1 MTEIEKVSIG
11 GYAFTLEKAAAEEVG
26 QYLKNLEA
34 HYLGKPGGK
43 EIMEGIEERMAEL
56 LLERCGRGRVATMT
70 DIQSLIGILGRPERI
85 EADDPEPSQAQA
97 RPQKKLYRDLE
108 NKKIAGVCA
117 GLGNYFNFDIV
128 AMRIIFCVITLA
140 LFFGGAHDG
149 VWSLLGFVAYGVLW
163 LAMPAARTAQER
175 WAMKGDAGTLDD
187 IQRNI
192 RNGVEEMGDAAR
204 RGMAEVRDT
213 VRGHGN
219 ELRKIILLVLGI
231 ILLLGGVSGL
241 ASVSVIGLK
250 GPTLFS
256 APIDQFL
263 DDLSERVPIFY
274 DMVNTPWIL
283 VLAVLAVVLP
293 LIWLIYGGIDD
304 GVWSLLGFVAYGVL
318 WLAMPAARTAQER
331 WAMKGDAG
339 TLDDIQRNIRNGVE
353 EMGDAARRGMNEV
366 RDTVRGH
373 GNELGKIILL
383 VLGIILLLGGVSGL
397 ASVSV
402 IGLKGPTLLSAPIDS
417 FLDDISL
424 HAPAF
429 YEMINTPWI
438 LILTVLAI
446 VLPLI
451 WLIYGGIL
459 LIFGFKPPKWRPGLV
474 IFVLWLIV
482 LVVVGV
488 LFAMGVV
495 STEYLHV

>member
-56 LLERCGRGRVATMT
+56 LLERCGRGRVATMA

-85 EADDPEPSQAQA
+85 EADDPEPSETQAK
-97 RPQKKLYRDLE
+97 PQKKLYRDLE

-117 GLGNYFNFDIV
+117 GLGNYFNFDVV
-128 AMRIIFCVITLA
+128 AMRIIFCVIALA
-140 LFFGGAHDG
+140 LFFTGADEG
-149 VWSLLGFVAYGVLW
+149 VWSLSGFAAYAILW

-204 RGMAEVRDT
+204 RGMDEVRDT

-219 ELRKIILLVLGI
+219 ELGKIILLVIGI

-256 APIDQFL
+256 APLDRFL
-263 DDLSERVPIFY
+263 DELSVDVPIFY
-274 DMVNTPWIL
+274 DMVNTPWIM

-293 LIWLIYGGIDD
+293 LIGLIYGGIQ
-304 GVWSLLGFVAYGVL
+304 
-318 WLAMPAARTAQER
+318 M
-331 WAMKGDAG
+331 
-339 TLDDIQRNIRNGVE
+339 
-353 EMGDAARRGMNEV
+353 
-366 RDTVRGH
+366 
-373 GNELGKIILL
+373 
-383 VLGIILLLGGVSGL
+383 
-397 ASVSV
+397 
-402 IGLKGPTLLSAPIDS
+402 
-417 FLDDISL
+417 
-424 HAPAF
+424 
-429 YEMINTPWI
+429 
-438 LILTVLAI
+438 
-446 VLPLI
+446 
-451 WLIYGGIL
+451 
-459 LIFGFKPPKWRPGLV
+459 IFGFKPPKWRPGLV
-474 IFVLWLIV
+474 IFVLWLVV
-482 LVVVGV
+482 LVVLAV

-495 STEYLHV
+495 STEYLKV

>member
-1 MTEIEKVSIG
+1 MKEIEKLSIG

-56 LLERCGRGRVATMT
+56 LLERRGRNGVATMA

-85 EADDPEPSQAQA
+85 EADDPEPSEAQA
-97 RPQKKLYRDLE
+97 KPQKKLYRDLE

-117 GLGNYFNFDIV
+117 GLGNYFNFDVV
-128 AMRIIFCVITLA
+128 AIRIIFCVITLA
-140 LFFGGAHDG
+140 LFFTGADEG
-149 VWSLLGFVAYGVLW
+149 VWSLSGFAAYVILW

-192 RNGVEEMGDAAR
+192 RSGVEEMGDAAR
-204 RGMAEVRDT
+204 RGMREVT
-213 VRGHGN
+213 
-219 ELRKIILLVLGI
+219 
-231 ILLLGGVSGL
+231 
-241 ASVSVIGLK
+241 
-250 GPTLFS
+250 
-256 APIDQFL
+256 
-263 DDLSERVPIFY
+263 
-274 DMVNTPWIL
+274 
-283 VLAVLAVVLP
+283 
-293 LIWLIYGGIDD
+293 
-304 GVWSLLGFVAYGVL
+304 
-318 WLAMPAARTAQER
+318 
-331 WAMKGDAG
+331 
-339 TLDDIQRNIRNGVE
+339 
-353 EMGDAARRGMNEV
+353 
-366 RDTVRGH
+366 DTVRGH
-373 GNELGKIILL
+373 GNELGKILLL
-383 VLGIILLLGGVSGL
+383 VIGIILLLSGVSGL

-402 IGLKGPTLLSAPIDS
+402 LGLKGPTLFSAPIDS

-429 YEMINTPWI
+429 YEMLNTPWI
-438 LILTVLAI
+438 LILVVLAV

-451 WLIYGGIL
+451 GLIYGGIQ

-474 IFVLWLIV
+474 IFVLWLVV

-495 STEYLHV
+495 STEYLHA

>member
-1 MTEIEKVSIG
+1 MTKIEKVSIG

-56 LLERCGRGRVATMT
+56 LLERRGRNGVATMA

-85 EADDPEPSQAQA
+85 EADDPEPSETQAK
-97 RPQKKLYRDLE
+97 PQKKLYRDLE

-117 GLGNYFNFDIV
+117 GLGNYFNFDVV

-140 LFFGGAHDG
+140 LFFTGVEEG
-149 VWSLLGFVAYGVLW
+149 VWSLSGFAVYVILW

-192 RNGVEEMGDAAR
+192 RSGVEEMGDAAR
-204 RGMAEVRDT
+204 RGMREVT
-213 VRGHGN
+213 
-219 ELRKIILLVLGI
+219 
-231 ILLLGGVSGL
+231 
-241 ASVSVIGLK
+241 
-250 GPTLFS
+250 
-256 APIDQFL
+256 
-263 DDLSERVPIFY
+263 
-274 DMVNTPWIL
+274 
-283 VLAVLAVVLP
+283 
-293 LIWLIYGGIDD
+293 
-304 GVWSLLGFVAYGVL
+304 
-318 WLAMPAARTAQER
+318 
-331 WAMKGDAG
+331 
-339 TLDDIQRNIRNGVE
+339 
-353 EMGDAARRGMNEV
+353 
-366 RDTVRGH
+366 DTVRGH
-373 GNELGKIILL
+373 GNELGKILLL
-383 VLGIILLLGGVSGL
+383 VIGIILLLGGVSGL

-417 FLDDISL
+417 FLDDMSL

-429 YEMINTPWI
+429 YEMVNTPWI
-438 LILTVLAI
+438 LVLVILAV

-451 WLIYGGIL
+451 GLIYGGIQ

-482 LVVVGV
+482 LVVLAV

>member
-56 LLERCGRGRVATMT
+56 LLERCGRNGVATMA

-85 EADDPEPSQAQA
+85 EADDPEPSEAQA

-117 GLGNYFNFDIV
+117 GLGNYLNFDVV
-128 AMRIIFCVITLA
+128 ALRIIFCVITLA
-140 LFFGGAHDG
+140 LFFGGVRDG
-149 VWSLLGFVAYGVLW
+149 AWSLLGFVAYGGRW

-192 RNGVEEMGDAAR
+192 RSGVQEMGDAAR
-204 RGMAEVRDT
+204 RGMREVTDT

-219 ELRKIILLVLGI
+219 ELGKILLLVIGI

-256 APIDQFL
+256 APLDQFL
-263 DDLSERVPIFY
+263 DHLSTQVPIFY
-274 DMVNTPWIL
+274 DMINTPWIL

-293 LIWLIYGGIDD
+293 LIGLIYGGI
-304 GVWSLLGFVAYGVL
+304 
-318 WLAMPAARTAQER
+318 Q
-331 WAMKGDAG
+331 
-339 TLDDIQRNIRNGVE
+339 
-353 EMGDAARRGMNEV
+353 
-366 RDTVRGH
+366 
-373 GNELGKIILL
+373 
-383 VLGIILLLGGVSGL
+383 
-397 ASVSV
+397 
-402 IGLKGPTLLSAPIDS
+402 
-417 FLDDISL
+417 
-424 HAPAF
+424 
-429 YEMINTPWI
+429 
-438 LILTVLAI
+438 
-446 VLPLI
+446 
-451 WLIYGGIL
+451 

-495 STEYLHV
+495 STEYLNA

>member
-11 GYAFTLEKAAAEEVG
+11 GYAFTLEKAASEEVG

-56 LLERCGRGRVATMT
+56 LLERRGRNGVATMA

-85 EADDPEPSQAQA
+85 EADDPEPSEAQA
-97 RPQKKLYRDLE
+97 KPQKKLYRDLE

-117 GLGNYFNFDIV
+117 GLGNYFNFDVV
-128 AMRIIFCVITLA
+128 AIRIIFCVIALA
-140 LFFGGAHDG
+140 LFFTGADEG
-149 VWSLLGFVAYGVLW
+149 VWSLSGFAAY
-163 LAMPAARTAQER
+163 A
-175 WAMKGDAGTLDD
+175 
-187 IQRNI
+187 I
-192 RNGVEEMGDAAR
+192 
-204 RGMAEVRDT
+204 
-213 VRGHGN
+213 
-219 ELRKIILLVLGI
+219 
-231 ILLLGGVSGL
+231 
-241 ASVSVIGLK
+241 
-250 GPTLFS
+250 
-256 APIDQFL
+256 
-263 DDLSERVPIFY
+263 
-274 DMVNTPWIL
+274 
-283 VLAVLAVVLP
+283 
-293 LIWLIYGGIDD
+293 
-304 GVWSLLGFVAYGVL
+304 L

-373 GNELGKIILL
+373 GNELGKILLL
-383 VLGIILLLGGVSGL
+383 VIGIILLLGGVSGL

-402 IGLKGPTLLSAPIDS
+402 IGLKGPTLLSAPIDR
-417 FLDDISL
+417 FLDDMSL

-429 YEMINTPWI
+429 YEMVNTPWI
-438 LILTVLAI
+438 LILVVLAV

-451 WLIYGGIL
+451 GLIYGGIQ

-482 LVVVGV
+482 LVVLAV
-488 LFAMGVV
+488 LFARGVV

>member
-11 GYAFTLEKAAAEEVG
+11 GYAFTLEKAASEEVG
-26 QYLKNLEA
+26 KYLKNLEA

-56 LLERCGRGRVATMT
+56 LLERCGRNGVATMA

-85 EADDPEPSQAQA
+85 EADDPEPEQAQA

-108 NKKIAGVCA
+108 NKRIAGVCA
-117 GLGNYFNFDIV
+117 GLGNYFNFDVV

-140 LFFGGAHDG
+140 LFFTGADEG
-149 VWSLLGFVAYGVLW
+149 VWSLSGFAAYAILW

-204 RGMAEVRDT
+204 RGMDEVRDT

-219 ELRKIILLVLGI
+219 ELGKIILLVIGI

-256 APIDQFL
+256 APLDRFL
-263 DDLSERVPIFY
+263 DELSVDVPIFY
-274 DMVNTPWIL
+274 DMVNTPWIM
-283 VLAVLAVVLP
+283 VLA
-293 LIWLIYGGIDD
+293 
-304 GVWSLLGFVAYGVL
+304 
-318 WLAMPAARTAQER
+318 
-331 WAMKGDAG
+331 
-339 TLDDIQRNIRNGVE
+339 
-353 EMGDAARRGMNEV
+353 
-366 RDTVRGH
+366 
-373 GNELGKIILL
+373 
-383 VLGIILLLGGVSGL
+383 
-397 ASVSV
+397 
-402 IGLKGPTLLSAPIDS
+402 
-417 FLDDISL
+417 
-424 HAPAF
+424 
-429 YEMINTPWI
+429 
-438 LILTVLAI
+438 VLAI

-451 WLIYGGIL
+451 GLIYGGIQM
-459 LIFGFKPPKWRPGLV
+459 IFGFKPPKWRPGLV
-474 IFVLWLIV
+474 IFVLWLVV
-482 LVVVGV
+482 LVVLAV

-495 STEYLHV
+495 STEYLKV

>member
-56 LLERCGRGRVATMT
+56 LLERCGRGRVATMA

-85 EADDPEPSQAQA
+85 EADDPDPSETQA

-117 GLGNYFNFDIV
+117 GLGNYFNFDVV

-140 LFFGGAHDG
+140 LFFGGARDG
-149 VWSLLGFVAYGVLW
+149 VWSLLGFVAYGILW

-204 RGMAEVRDT
+204 RGMREVT
-213 VRGHGN
+213 
-219 ELRKIILLVLGI
+219 
-231 ILLLGGVSGL
+231 
-241 ASVSVIGLK
+241 
-250 GPTLFS
+250 
-256 APIDQFL
+256 
-263 DDLSERVPIFY
+263 
-274 DMVNTPWIL
+274 
-283 VLAVLAVVLP
+283 
-293 LIWLIYGGIDD
+293 
-304 GVWSLLGFVAYGVL
+304 
-318 WLAMPAARTAQER
+318 
-331 WAMKGDAG
+331 
-339 TLDDIQRNIRNGVE
+339 
-353 EMGDAARRGMNEV
+353 
-366 RDTVRGH
+366 DTVRGH

-397 ASVSV
+397 ASISAV
-402 IGLKGPTLLSAPIDS
+402 GLFNDSGVFSIPTDR
-417 FLDDISL
+417 FLDELRLDWPI
-424 HAPAF
+424 F
-429 YEMINTPWI
+429 YDMLSRPWVVV
-438 LILTVLAI
+438 LTVAAVI
-446 VLPLI
+446 LPLI

-495 STEYLHV
+495 STEYLTV

>member
-26 QYLKNLEA
+26 QYLKNLET

-56 LLERCGRGRVATMT
+56 LLERCGRGRVATMA

-85 EADDPEPSQAQA
+85 EADDPEPSEAQA
-97 RPQKKLYRDLE
+97 KPQKKLYRDLE

-117 GLGNYFNFDIV
+117 GLGNYFNFDVV

-140 LFFGGAHDG
+140 LFFTGADEG
-149 VWSLLGFVAYGVLW
+149 VWSLSGFAAYAILW

-175 WAMKGDAGTLDD
+175 WAMKGDAGTLND

-192 RNGVEEMGDAAR
+192 R
-204 RGMAEVRDT
+204 
-213 VRGHGN
+213 
-219 ELRKIILLVLGI
+219 
-231 ILLLGGVSGL
+231 S
-241 ASVSVIGLK
+241 
-250 GPTLFS
+250 
-256 APIDQFL
+256 
-263 DDLSERVPIFY
+263 
-274 DMVNTPWIL
+274 
-283 VLAVLAVVLP
+283 
-293 LIWLIYGGIDD
+293 
-304 GVWSLLGFVAYGVL
+304 
-318 WLAMPAARTAQER
+318 
-331 WAMKGDAG
+331 
-339 TLDDIQRNIRNGVE
+339 GVE

-373 GNELGKIILL
+373 GNEIGKILLL
-383 VLGIILLLGGVSGL
+383 VIGIILLLGGVSGL

-402 IGLKGPTLLSAPIDS
+402 LGLKGPTLFSAPLDR
-417 FLDDISL
+417 FLDDMSVNVPI
-424 HAPAF
+424 F
-429 YEMINTPWI
+429 YDMVNTPWI
-438 LILTVLAI
+438 MVLAI
-446 VLPLI
+446 LAVVLPLI
-451 WLIYGGIL
+451 GLIYGGIQ

-474 IFVLWLIV
+474 IFVLWLVV
-482 LVVVGV
+482 LVVLAV

>member
-56 LLERCGRGRVATMT
+56 LLERCGRNGVATMA
-70 DIQSLIGILGRPERI
+70 DIQRLIGILGRPERI
-85 EADDPEPSQAQA
+85 EADDPEPEQAQA

-117 GLGNYFNFDIV
+117 GLGNYFNFDVV
-128 AMRIIFCVITLA
+128 ALRIIFCVIALA
-140 LFFGGAHDG
+140 LFFTGADEG
-149 VWSLLGFVAYGVLW
+149 VWSLSGFAAYAILW

-175 WAMKGDAGTLDD
+175 WAMKGDAGTLND

-192 RNGVEEMGDAAR
+192 R
-204 RGMAEVRDT
+204 
-213 VRGHGN
+213 
-219 ELRKIILLVLGI
+219 
-231 ILLLGGVSGL
+231 S
-241 ASVSVIGLK
+241 
-250 GPTLFS
+250 
-256 APIDQFL
+256 
-263 DDLSERVPIFY
+263 
-274 DMVNTPWIL
+274 
-283 VLAVLAVVLP
+283 
-293 LIWLIYGGIDD
+293 
-304 GVWSLLGFVAYGVL
+304 
-318 WLAMPAARTAQER
+318 
-331 WAMKGDAG
+331 
-339 TLDDIQRNIRNGVE
+339 GVE

-373 GNELGKIILL
+373 GNEIGKILLL
-383 VLGIILLLGGVSGL
+383 VIGIILLLGGVSGL

-402 IGLKGPTLLSAPIDS
+402 LGLKGPTLFSAPLDR
-417 FLDDISL
+417 FLDDMSVNVPI
-424 HAPAF
+424 F
-429 YEMINTPWI
+429 YDMVNTPWI
-438 LILTVLAI
+438 MVLAI
-446 VLPLI
+446 LAVVLPLI
-451 WLIYGGIL
+451 GLIYGGIQ

-474 IFVLWLIV
+474 IFVLWLVV
-482 LVVVGV
+482 LVVLAV

>member
-56 LLERCGRGRVATMT
+56 LLERRGRNGVATMA

-85 EADDPEPSQAQA
+85 EADDPEPSEAQA
-97 RPQKKLYRDLE
+97 KPQKKLYRDLE

-117 GLGNYFNFDIV
+117 GLGNYFNFDVV

-140 LFFGGAHDG
+140 LFFTGADEG
-149 VWSLLGFVAYGVLW
+149 VWSLSGFAAYVILW

-192 RNGVEEMGDAAR
+192 RSCVEEMGDAAR
-204 RGMAEVRDT
+204 RGMREVT
-213 VRGHGN
+213 
-219 ELRKIILLVLGI
+219 
-231 ILLLGGVSGL
+231 
-241 ASVSVIGLK
+241 
-250 GPTLFS
+250 
-256 APIDQFL
+256 
-263 DDLSERVPIFY
+263 
-274 DMVNTPWIL
+274 
-283 VLAVLAVVLP
+283 
-293 LIWLIYGGIDD
+293 
-304 GVWSLLGFVAYGVL
+304 
-318 WLAMPAARTAQER
+318 
-331 WAMKGDAG
+331 
-339 TLDDIQRNIRNGVE
+339 
-353 EMGDAARRGMNEV
+353 
-366 RDTVRGH
+366 DTVRGH
-373 GNELGKIILL
+373 GNELGKILLL
-383 VLGIILLLGGVSGL
+383 VIGIILLLGGVSGL

-417 FLDDISL
+417 FLDDMSL

-429 YEMINTPWI
+429 YEMVNTPWI
-438 LILTVLAI
+438 LVLVILAV

-451 WLIYGGIL
+451 GLIYGGIQ

-482 LVVVGV
+482 LVVLAV

>member
-1 MTEIEKVSIG
+1 MTEIDKVSIG
-11 GYAFTLEKAAAEEVG
+11 GYAFTLEKAASEEVG
-26 QYLKNLEA
+26 KYLKNLEA

-56 LLERCGRGRVATMT
+56 LLERCGRNGVATMA

-85 EADDPEPSQAQA
+85 EADDPEPEQAQA

-108 NKKIAGVCA
+108 NKRIAGVCA
-117 GLGNYFNFDIV
+117 GLGNYFNFDVV

-140 LFFGGAHDG
+140 LFFTGADEG
-149 VWSLLGFVAYGVLW
+149 VWSLSGFAAYAILW

-204 RGMAEVRDT
+204 RGMDEVRDT

-219 ELRKIILLVLGI
+219 ELGKIILLVIGI

-256 APIDQFL
+256 APLDRFL
-263 DDLSERVPIFY
+263 DELSVDVPIFY
-274 DMVNTPWIL
+274 DMVNTPWIM

-293 LIWLIYGGIDD
+293 LIGLIYGGIQ
-304 GVWSLLGFVAYGVL
+304 
-318 WLAMPAARTAQER
+318 M
-331 WAMKGDAG
+331 
-339 TLDDIQRNIRNGVE
+339 
-353 EMGDAARRGMNEV
+353 
-366 RDTVRGH
+366 
-373 GNELGKIILL
+373 
-383 VLGIILLLGGVSGL
+383 
-397 ASVSV
+397 
-402 IGLKGPTLLSAPIDS
+402 
-417 FLDDISL
+417 
-424 HAPAF
+424 
-429 YEMINTPWI
+429 
-438 LILTVLAI
+438 
-446 VLPLI
+446 
-451 WLIYGGIL
+451 
-459 LIFGFKPPKWRPGLV
+459 IFGFKPPKWRPGLV
-474 IFVLWLIV
+474 IFVLWLVV
-482 LVVVGV
+482 LVVLAV

-495 STEYLHV
+495 STEYLKV

>member
-11 GYAFTLEKAAAEEVG
+11 GYAFTLEKAASEKVG
-26 QYLKNLEA
+26 KYLKNLEA

-56 LLERCGRGRVATMT
+56 LLERCGRNGVATMA

-85 EADDPEPSQAQA
+85 EADDPEPEQAQA

-108 NKKIAGVCA
+108 NKRIAGVCA
-117 GLGNYFNFDIV
+117 GLGNYFNFDVV

-140 LFFGGAHDG
+140 LFFTGADEG
-149 VWSLLGFVAYGVLW
+149 VWSLSGFAAYAILW

-204 RGMAEVRDT
+204 RGMDEVRDT

-219 ELRKIILLVLGI
+219 ELGKIILLVIGI

-256 APIDQFL
+256 APLDRFL
-263 DDLSERVPIFY
+263 DELSVDVPIFY
-274 DMVNTPWIL
+274 DMVNTPWIM

-293 LIWLIYGGIDD
+293 LIGLIYGGIQ
-304 GVWSLLGFVAYGVL
+304 
-318 WLAMPAARTAQER
+318 M
-331 WAMKGDAG
+331 
-339 TLDDIQRNIRNGVE
+339 
-353 EMGDAARRGMNEV
+353 
-366 RDTVRGH
+366 
-373 GNELGKIILL
+373 
-383 VLGIILLLGGVSGL
+383 
-397 ASVSV
+397 
-402 IGLKGPTLLSAPIDS
+402 
-417 FLDDISL
+417 
-424 HAPAF
+424 
-429 YEMINTPWI
+429 
-438 LILTVLAI
+438 
-446 VLPLI
+446 
-451 WLIYGGIL
+451 
-459 LIFGFKPPKWRPGLV
+459 IFGFKPPKWRPGLV
-474 IFVLWLIV
+474 IFVLWLVV
-482 LVVVGV
+482 LVVLAV

-495 STEYLHV
+495 STEYLKV

>member
-56 LLERCGRGRVATMT
+56 LLERCGGGRVATMA

-85 EADDPEPSQAQA
+85 EADDPEPEQAQ
-97 RPQKKLYRDLE
+97 PKTQKRLYRDLE

-117 GLGNYFNFDIV
+117 GLGNYFNFDVV
-128 AMRIIFCVITLA
+128 ALRIIFCVITLA
-140 LFFGGAHDG
+140 LFFTGVEEG
-149 VWSLLGFVAYGVLW
+149 VWSLSGFAAYAILW

-192 RNGVEEMGDAAR
+192 R
-204 RGMAEVRDT
+204 
-213 VRGHGN
+213 
-219 ELRKIILLVLGI
+219 
-231 ILLLGGVSGL
+231 S
-241 ASVSVIGLK
+241 
-250 GPTLFS
+250 
-256 APIDQFL
+256 
-263 DDLSERVPIFY
+263 
-274 DMVNTPWIL
+274 
-283 VLAVLAVVLP
+283 
-293 LIWLIYGGIDD
+293 
-304 GVWSLLGFVAYGVL
+304 
-318 WLAMPAARTAQER
+318 
-331 WAMKGDAG
+331 
-339 TLDDIQRNIRNGVE
+339 GVE

-366 RDTVRGH
+366 RDTVRGN
-373 GNELGKIILL
+373 GNELGKILLL
-383 VLGIILLLGGVSGL
+383 VIGIILLLGGVSGL

-402 IGLKGPTLLSAPIDS
+402 IGLKGPTLLSAPIDR
-417 FLDDISL
+417 FLDDMSL

-429 YEMINTPWI
+429 YEMVNTPWI
-438 LILTVLAI
+438 LILVVLAV

-451 WLIYGGIL
+451 GLIYGGIQ
-459 LIFGFKPPKWRPGLV
+459 LIFGFKPPKWRPGMV
-474 IFVLWLIV
+474 IFVLWLVV

-495 STEYLHV
+495 STEYLHA

>member
-56 LLERCGRGRVATMT
+56 LLERCGRGRVATMA

-97 RPQKKLYRDLE
+97 KPQKKLYRDLE

-117 GLGNYFNFDIV
+117 GLGNYFNFDVV
-128 AMRIIFCVITLA
+128 AIRIIFCVITLA
-140 LFFGGAHDG
+140 LFFTGVEEG
-149 VWSLLGFVAYGVLW
+149 VWSLSGFAVYVILW

-204 RGMAEVRDT
+204 RGMREVT
-213 VRGHGN
+213 
-219 ELRKIILLVLGI
+219 
-231 ILLLGGVSGL
+231 
-241 ASVSVIGLK
+241 
-250 GPTLFS
+250 
-256 APIDQFL
+256 
-263 DDLSERVPIFY
+263 
-274 DMVNTPWIL
+274 
-283 VLAVLAVVLP
+283 
-293 LIWLIYGGIDD
+293 
-304 GVWSLLGFVAYGVL
+304 
-318 WLAMPAARTAQER
+318 
-331 WAMKGDAG
+331 
-339 TLDDIQRNIRNGVE
+339 
-353 EMGDAARRGMNEV
+353 
-366 RDTVRGH
+366 DTVRGH
-373 GNELGKIILL
+373 GNELGKILLL
-383 VLGIILLLGGVSGL
+383 VIGIILLLGGVSGL

-417 FLDDISL
+417 FLDDMSL

-429 YEMINTPWI
+429 YEMVNTPWI
-438 LILTVLAI
+438 LVLVILAV

-451 WLIYGGIL
+451 GLIYGGIQ

-482 LVVVGV
+482 LVVLAV

>member
-56 LLERCGRGRVATMT
+56 LLERRGRNGVATMA

-85 EADDPEPSQAQA
+85 EADDPEPSETQAK
-97 RPQKKLYRDLE
+97 PQKKLYRDLE

-117 GLGNYFNFDIV
+117 GLGNYFNFDVV

-140 LFFGGAHDG
+140 LFFTGVEEG
-149 VWSLLGFVAYGVLW
+149 VWSLSGFAVYVILW

-204 RGMAEVRDT
+204 RGMREVT
-213 VRGHGN
+213 
-219 ELRKIILLVLGI
+219 
-231 ILLLGGVSGL
+231 
-241 ASVSVIGLK
+241 
-250 GPTLFS
+250 
-256 APIDQFL
+256 
-263 DDLSERVPIFY
+263 
-274 DMVNTPWIL
+274 
-283 VLAVLAVVLP
+283 
-293 LIWLIYGGIDD
+293 
-304 GVWSLLGFVAYGVL
+304 
-318 WLAMPAARTAQER
+318 
-331 WAMKGDAG
+331 
-339 TLDDIQRNIRNGVE
+339 
-353 EMGDAARRGMNEV
+353 
-366 RDTVRGH
+366 DTVRGH
-373 GNELGKIILL
+373 GNELGKILLL
-383 VLGIILLLGGVSGL
+383 VIGIILLLGGVSGL

-417 FLDDISL
+417 FLDDMSL

-429 YEMINTPWI
+429 YEMVNTPWI
-438 LILTVLAI
+438 LVLVILAV

-451 WLIYGGIL
+451 GLIYGGIQ

-482 LVVVGV
+482 LVVLAV

>member
-11 GYAFTLEKAAAEEVG
+11 GYAFTLEKAAAVEVG

-56 LLERCGRGRVATMT
+56 LLERCGRNGVATMA

-85 EADDPEPSQAQA
+85 EADDPEPSEAQA
-97 RPQKKLYRDLE
+97 KPQKKLYRDLE

-117 GLGNYFNFDIV
+117 GLGNYFNFDVV

-140 LFFGGAHDG
+140 LFFTGVEEG
-149 VWSLLGFVAYGVLW
+149 VWSLSGFAAYAILW

-192 RNGVEEMGDAAR
+192 RSGVEEMGDAAR
-204 RGMAEVRDT
+204 RGMREVT
-213 VRGHGN
+213 
-219 ELRKIILLVLGI
+219 
-231 ILLLGGVSGL
+231 
-241 ASVSVIGLK
+241 
-250 GPTLFS
+250 
-256 APIDQFL
+256 
-263 DDLSERVPIFY
+263 
-274 DMVNTPWIL
+274 
-283 VLAVLAVVLP
+283 
-293 LIWLIYGGIDD
+293 
-304 GVWSLLGFVAYGVL
+304 
-318 WLAMPAARTAQER
+318 
-331 WAMKGDAG
+331 
-339 TLDDIQRNIRNGVE
+339 
-353 EMGDAARRGMNEV
+353 
-366 RDTVRGH
+366 DTVRGH
-373 GNELGKIILL
+373 GNELGKILLL
-383 VLGIILLLGGVSGL
+383 VIGIILLLGGVSGL

-417 FLDDISL
+417 FLDDLSL
-424 HAPAF
+424 RAPAF
-429 YEMINTPWI
+429 YEMVNTPWI
-438 LILTVLAI
+438 LILVVLAA

-451 WLIYGGIL
+451 GLIYGGIQ

-482 LVVVGV
+482 LVVLAV

>member
-11 GYAFTLEKAAAEEVG
+11 GYAFTLEKAASEEVG
-26 QYLKNLEA
+26 KYLKNLEA

-56 LLERCGRGRVATMT
+56 LLERCGRNGVATMA

-85 EADDPEPSQAQA
+85 EADDPEPEQAQA

-108 NKKIAGVCA
+108 NKRIAGVCA
-117 GLGNYFNFDIV
+117 GLGNYFNFDVV

-140 LFFGGAHDG
+140 LFFTGADEG
-149 VWSLLGFVAYGVLW
+149 VWSLSGFAAYAILW

-204 RGMAEVRDT
+204 RGMDEVRDT

-219 ELRKIILLVLGI
+219 ELGKIILLVIGI

-256 APIDQFL
+256 APLDRFL
-263 DDLSERVPIFY
+263 DELSVDVPIFY
-274 DMVNTPWIL
+274 DMVNTPWIMI
-283 VLAVLAVVLP
+283 LAVLAVVLP
-293 LIWLIYGGIDD
+293 LIGLIYGGIQ
-304 GVWSLLGFVAYGVL
+304 
-318 WLAMPAARTAQER
+318 M
-331 WAMKGDAG
+331 
-339 TLDDIQRNIRNGVE
+339 
-353 EMGDAARRGMNEV
+353 
-366 RDTVRGH
+366 
-373 GNELGKIILL
+373 
-383 VLGIILLLGGVSGL
+383 
-397 ASVSV
+397 
-402 IGLKGPTLLSAPIDS
+402 
-417 FLDDISL
+417 
-424 HAPAF
+424 
-429 YEMINTPWI
+429 
-438 LILTVLAI
+438 
-446 VLPLI
+446 
-451 WLIYGGIL
+451 
-459 LIFGFKPPKWRPGLV
+459 IFGFKPPKWRPGLV
-474 IFVLWLIV
+474 IFILWLVV
-482 LVVVGV
+482 LVVLAV

-495 STEYLHV
+495 STEYLKV